1 MAEEKFEPFK
11 TKEELLEKFK
21 DKMSSLGFISDLTGA
36 ILTDPIF
43 IDGSSDPVEREF
55 IEQSIRTTR
64 KNPFTRKPMTLEE
77 INTMTS
83 DENAKN
89 RIQGVKKAIE
99 NEITNFLEENK
110 DHQDFE
116 AIKLA
121 VEKERYQPTTRPSTA
136 AQPQANQPSDPTA
149 DDILAMQQ
157 AAGMRAFQAQQ
168 AQASEEEPVPIA
180 RAGAPRRTLVHFDNW
195 ELIHD

>member
-1 MAEEKFEPFK
+1 
-11 TKEELLEKFK
+11 
-21 DKMSSLGFISDLTGA
+21 MSSLGFISDLTGA

-55 IEQSIRTTR
+55 VEETIRMTKR
-64 KNPFTRKPMTLEE
+64 NPFNRRPMTLEE

-110 DHQDFE
+110 DHPDFE

-121 VEKERYQPTTRPSTA
+121 VEEERYHPTTPPSTG
-136 AQPQANQPSDPTA
+136 AQVQANQPIGPTA
-149 DDILAMQQ
+149 DDVLAMQQ
-157 AAGMRAFQAQQ
+157 AAGMQAFQAR
-168 AQASEEEPVPIA
+168 ANRPTPQASVFFMSSSDSPHSSHLWQPPHQVTCSF
-180 RAGAPRRTLVHFDNW
+180 R
-195 ELIHD
+195 